1 MSSLYVPPIV
11 VVIAAD
17 CPTARLAEPD
27 SLRIALADGLLHL
40 LRVHQRVGR
49 QLRLDQAAERRLGTL
64 GTETP
69 VPVSQNYG
77 GWRFDGAVLY
87 V

>member
-1 MSSLYVPPIV
+1 MHELYVPLIV

-27 SLRIALADGLLHL
+27 SLSIALADGLLHL

-49 QLRLDQAAERRLGTL
+49 QLWPDQAAERRLGTL
-64 GTETP
+64 GAETP
-69 VPVSQNYG
+69 VPVP
-77 GWRFDGAVLY
+77 
-87 V
+87 